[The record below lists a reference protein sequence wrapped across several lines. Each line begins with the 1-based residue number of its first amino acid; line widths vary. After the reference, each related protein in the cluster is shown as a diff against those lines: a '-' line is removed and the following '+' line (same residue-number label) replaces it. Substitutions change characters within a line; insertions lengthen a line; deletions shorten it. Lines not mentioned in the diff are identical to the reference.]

1 MRKVT
6 VPRLPDYEEHR
17 ANVSPQSTIRIGHNA
32 YSVPSRLIGHAVR
45 VRLFERTLEVW
56 CGERLELSAER
67 LRGRY
72 GHRIDYRHVI
82 WSLVKKP
89 GAFAR
94 YRYRSDLFPTL
105 VFRRA
110 YDRITEDGQST
121 KRDLEYLR
129 ILFLAAT
136 TMQCEVQE
144 ALELLLEHDE
154 RITAEAVKALVTP
167 SAPSLPTLRPYEPE
181 LASYNA
187 LLTQGGAS

>member
-1 MRKVT
+1 
-6 VPRLPDYEEHR
+6 
-17 ANVSPQSTIRIGHNA
+17 
-32 YSVPSRLIGHAVR
+32 
-45 VRLFERTLEVW
+45 
-56 CGERLELSAER
+56 
-67 LRGRY
+67 
-72 GHRIDYRHVI
+72 VI

-144 ALELLLEHDE
+144 ALKLLLEHDE

-167 SAPSLPTLRPYEPE
+167 SAPSLPALRPYEPE